1 MFYQEK
7 RTLISTITGLLLLV
21 LYGTYVLIK
30 YQHGKLNLDSDI
42 RVWAVTMLTFIALGV
57 GIMIIVQIAFHI
69 TNAIIHQIKKEEQD
83 DPIEEDEMDKLIAL
97 KAYRNAYIM
106 IGVGFVASLISLA
119 IKQPP
124 VIMLNILFLSFCIGS
139 IFEGIT
145 QLYFYKKGF
154 YHG

>member
-7 RTLISTITGLLLLV
+7 RTLVSTITGLLLLI
-21 LYGTYVLIK
+21 LYTTYVVIK
-30 YQHGKLNLDSDI
+30 YQQGKLNLDSDL
-42 RVWAVTMLTFIALGV
+42 RLWAVTMLIFIALGV

-106 IGVGFVASLISLA
+106 IGVGFVASLISLVL
-119 IKQPP
+119 KLSP
-124 VIMLNILFLSFCIGS
+124 VIMLNILYLSFITGS